1 MRGQRYR
8 GATADYGNWRI
19 DHQHLPIV
27 GSGHGRLREERG
39 SGRVFG
45 TDVFGGQIS
54 ISVSPAKNIMMEQR

>member
-1 MRGQRYR
+1 MSGQRYR
-8 GATADYGNWRI
+8 GATADCRELENRSPT
-19 DHQHLPIV
+19 PIV